1 MFSTE
6 ACAAATELQE
16 IFMDKPEVVITSAV
30 RTPIGAFQGVLS
42 PATAPQLGAAAIA
55 GAIARGGIGPADV
68 QEVIMG
74 CVLPAGLGQA
84 PARQAAIGA
93 KIPQGVPTTTINKM
107 CGSGMKAIMMAAD
120 QIRTGDVSIA
130 VAGGLESMSNAPYLL
145 PKARAGLRMGHAE
158 MLDHMFYDGLQSPF
172 DGQLM
177 GVFAEN
183 TAQKYGFSRGD
194 QDAFATESTQRALKA
209 IDSGAFAA
217 EIAPVT
223 VKGRK
228 GETVVERDETPFTVD
243 LSKIPTLKPAFR
255 KDGTVT
261 AAASSSISDGA
272 AAAVLMSAA
281 EAERRGINPLA
292 RVLGYASFARE
303 PEWFTTAPAGAIQKL
318 LTQLGWKAADAHLY
332 EVNEAF
338 AVVTM
343 AAMRDVGFDHARTNV
358 NGGACALGHP
368 IGATGA
374 RIVATLVHALRARG
388 GGRGI
393 ASLCIGG
400 GEATAIAVEV
410 PS

>member
-1 MFSTE
+1 MCSITAFG
-6 ACAAATELQE
+6 AATDRRRR
-16 IFMDKPEVVITSAV
+16 FMDKTDVIIASAV

-55 GAIARGGIGPADV
+55 GAIARGGIAAADV

-120 QIRTGDVSIA
+120 QIRAGDVSVA

-145 PKARAGLRMGHAE
+145 PKARAGLRMGHGE
-158 MLDHMFYDGLQSPF
+158 VLDHMFYDGLQSPF

-318 LTQLGWKAADAHLY
+318 LAQLGWKAADAHLY

-358 NGGACALGHP
+358 LGGACALGHP

-374 RIVATLVHALRARG
+374 RIVTTLVHALRARG

-400 GEATAIAVEV
+400 GEATAIAIEV
-410 PS
+410 A

>member
-1 MFSTE
+1 
-6 ACAAATELQE
+6 
-16 IFMDKPEVVITSAV
+16 MDKPEVVITSAV

-217 EIAPVT
+217 EIASVT